1 MLRKWSSTSRRLR
14 VIDSRQRHSK
24 QSKHFGVARRAW
36 PWRIVATPIIVPA
49 RSVIRPKRPSSE
61 NIVAS
66 GLSGGSMQFYNG
78 TCRMLYPSRSTG
90 PFVAI
95 SLFLLPFISLSL
107 AFPHHSF
114 MSFRIGNNARF
125 NVNIESIDG
134 ERSYDERAFIR
145 FIRFAKIIQNRFF
158 ISFSARELNVGSE
171 WLYTYRGYNRY
182 SFGYVISFKISYDVI
197 EVIIVKL
204 LITKLHLYK
213 NLKFSFEYFQPVI
226 WQSFCTISIAM
237 LKILFV
243 KYIQ

>member
-1 MLRKWSSTSRRLR
+1 MTADSWTLDYVYIYIYIGKDKWWKLHQIQRRSPFHRFANRYRWEIGRFCTERGIQIDRSTMLRKWSSTSRRLR

-95 SLFLLPFISLSL
+95 SLFLAPFISLSL
-107 AFPHHSF
+107 SFPHRSF

-125 NVNIESIDG
+125 NVNTESIDG
-134 ERSYDERAFIR
+134 ERSCDERAFIR
-145 FIRFAKIIQNRFF
+145 FIYDSRKLFKID
-158 ISFSARELNVGSE
+158 FSRELLIVIID
-171 WLYTYRGYNRY
+171 YRGYFDRY
-182 SFGYVISFKISYDVI
+182 SFGC
-197 EVIIVKL
+197 II
-204 LITKLHLYK
+204 
-213 NLKFSFEYFQPVI
+213 
-226 WQSFCTISIAM
+226 
-237 LKILFV
+237 
-243 KYIQ
+243 

>member
-158 ISFSARELNVGSE
+158 ISRRESWTLVPSDYIRIVNIIDIALGMQ
-171 WLYTYRGYNRY
+171 YRLRY
-182 SFGYVISFKISYDVI
+182 RM
-197 EVIIVKL
+197 
-204 LITKLHLYK
+204 T
-213 NLKFSFEYFQPVI
+213 
-226 WQSFCTISIAM
+226 
-237 LKILFV
+237 
-243 KYIQ
+243 

>member
-61 NIVAS
+61 NIVARGYRVARCS
-66 GLSGGSMQFYNG
+66 FTMGRVECYTRHVRLVLSSRF
-78 TCRMLYPSRSTG
+78 LFFSFPLSPS
-90 PFVAI
+90 
-95 SLFLLPFISLSL
+95 LSLSL

-125 NVNIESIDG
+125 NLNIESIDG

-158 ISFSARELNVGSE
+158 ISRRESWTLVPSDYIRIVDIIDIALGMQ
-171 WLYTYRGYNRY
+171 YRLRY
-182 SFGYVISFKISYDVI
+182 RM
-197 EVIIVKL
+197 
-204 LITKLHLYK
+204 T
-213 NLKFSFEYFQPVI
+213 
-226 WQSFCTISIAM
+226 
-237 LKILFV
+237 
-243 KYIQ
+243 